1 MGKKAKSVD
10 DGKAKVPGWMVSFG
24 DMMTL
29 ILTFFILLVSMSKER
44 QVGLVAQGVGSF
56 IMHME
61 SMGLNGIMGA
71 SERDR
76 IFNEVRIKFQ
86 LPPEKDPSKSSAPEE
101 GATMDVLNA
110 DRVED
115 LEPHDSLLQPAIA
128 VFALGSVQLDSNAKR
143 YLDQLA
149 PTLRPGDG
157 QVLVLE
163 GHAHDNEPT
172 PLSRTELGL
181 RRALAVQTYLV
192 ERHGFRSARV
202 EPRTWIVSE
211 DSSDSGRAPVDARLI
226 LPASR

>member
-1 MGKKAKSVD
+1 MGKKKSAD

-44 QVGLVAQGVGSF
+44 QVGLIASGVGSF
-56 IMHME
+56 IVHME

-86 LPPEKDPSKSSAPEE
+86 LPPEKDPDKSSSPEE
-101 GATMDVLNA
+101 GAVNDVLNA
-110 DRVED
+110 DRVDELD
-115 LEPHDSLLQPAIA
+115 PHDSLLQPAIA
-128 VFALGSVQLDSNAKR
+128 VFALGSIQLDTNAKR
-143 YLDQLA
+143 YLDRLA

-163 GHAHDNEPT
+163 GHAREDEPT

-202 EPRTWIVSE
+202 EPRTWLVSNTSA
-211 DSSDSGRAPVDARLI
+211 DSDRAPVDARLI